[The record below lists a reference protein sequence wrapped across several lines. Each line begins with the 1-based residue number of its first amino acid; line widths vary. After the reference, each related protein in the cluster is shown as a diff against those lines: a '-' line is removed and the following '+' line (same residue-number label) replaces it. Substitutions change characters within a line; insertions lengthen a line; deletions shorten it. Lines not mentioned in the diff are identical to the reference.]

1 MSVYISR
8 VCLHYISDILIAV
21 ALLDLKVPI
30 SLKPDWIQLFVT
42 VGWLIIIATIMFNCI
57 SSIKNKRS
65 MLRIQSTMA
74 HEQRVVCLWR
84 E

>member
-42 VGWLIIIATIMFNCI
+42 VG
-57 SSIKNKRS
+57 
-65 MLRIQSTMA
+65 
-74 HEQRVVCLWR
+74 
-84 E
+84 